1 MACFAIPKIGQR
13 LPNAR
18 GGRWPMCIRD
28 ATPPIKKRPSTCR
41 GLIVWVQDN
50 PDSSRT
56 HARPT
61 AALPGCLAWTPPP
74 RSLGRMSAGAP
85 CPCVCAGQAK
95 GLQHPP
101 PRSGKFWG
109 IGGKTAR
116 PPPRVIFSPRKT
128 TGRHG
133 KTEGLPE
140 CEATPAPV
148 DARRRAGV
156 HTRSRGGGRKNL
168 NQEMIA

>member
-1 MACFAIPKIGQR
+1 MLYPKSVSAAQCPGR
-13 LPNAR
+13 ALAVVHSGCYPHRKNAR
-18 GGRWPMCIRD
+18 KLAAAQSCGYRTIPT
-28 ATPPIKKRPSTCR
+28 A
-41 GLIVWVQDN
+41 
-50 PDSSRT
+50 RT
-56 HARPT
+56 HARAP
-61 AALPGCLAWTPPP
+61 LPRCWGADLDATR
-74 RSLGRMSAGAP
+74 RSLGRTGAGAP

-109 IGGKTAR
+109 IGGKTVR
-116 PPPRVIFSPRKT
+116 PPPRVIFSPRKA
-128 TGRHG
+128 TGRNG